1 MPAANTVYLSN
12 PVVTL
17 GASTSITGYCTSA
30 RLVRKLTSADTT
42 VFGQTARTYQATL
55 EDNEL
60 TLTLYLSYGSTS
72 GEIYAALKDLVG
84 TQSNVSCAPA
94 SGAASP
100 TNPKFTLTN
109 TYLEELPVIDGKLG
123 EMSQID
129 ITFKGGTYSVATA

>member
-12 PVVTL
+12 PVVTF
-17 GASTSITGYCTSA
+17 GASTNLTGYCTSA

-60 TLTLYLSYGSTS
+60 TLTLYLSYGATP
-72 GEIYAALKDLVG
+72 EVYAALKDLVG
-84 TQSNVSCAPA
+84 TQFNVSVQPV
-94 SGAASP
+94 SGTVSATA
-100 TNPKFTLTN
+100 PKFTLSN
-109 TYLEELPVIDGKLG
+109 TFLEELPVVDAKLG

-129 ITFKGGTYSVATA
+129 IVCKGGVYSVATA